1 MRNLFALL
9 LLTISP
15 SLNGQT
21 WAPYVSVEE
30 VIHLTDVRPSLN
42 YSNLSIPA
50 SNAGMRLG
58 GMLSIDEK
66 YSAELT
72 IGVVNLGTPGIF
84 KHSIIPIELIGHY
97 NLLNGR
103 EFGALEKFNVDVGVG
118 SGLAEFKPGLFAFS
132 EHLALGAS
140 MQLPVNSSRTEIL
153 VGFRYNYFRDDFLDG
168 LESGIINDG
177 MLRLFTAFHFNGPSK
192 KIQNEIT
199 KKRIDLLNTMAQLE
213 KVKNSN
219 IELQK
224 KIQEEENKRLVEI
237 QALTEKLNTLNNK
250 SFDDQASLGSTE
262 KHQERGVAIV
272 IGSFENLDLAEAFQR
287 EVGGGCFI
295 AEEKELNRY
304 RVIFGI
310 FDDFKTALQMS
321 EKINDQ
327 YKHHWLV
334 KY

>member
-9 LLTISP
+9 LLTV
-15 SLNGQT
+15 SLSIHGQT

-30 VIHLTDVRPSLN
+30 VVHLTDVRPSLN
-42 YSNLSIPA
+42 YSNLSVPA

-72 IGVVNLGTPGIF
+72 IGVVSLGTPGVF
-84 KHSIIPIELIGHY
+84 KHSIVPIELIGHY
-97 NLLNGR
+97 NLLNGKA
-103 EFGALEKFNVDVGVG
+103 FGALERFNVDLGIG
-118 SGLAEFKPGLFAFS
+118 SGLAEYKPGSFAFS

-140 MQLPVNSSRTEIL
+140 MQLPVSSSRTEIII
-153 VGFRYNYFRDDFLDG
+153 GFRYNYFRDDFLDG

-177 MLRLFTAFHFNGPSK
+177 ILRLFTAFHFSGPSK
-192 KIQNEIT
+192 QIQNEIT
-199 KKRIDLLNTMAQLE
+199 KKQIDLLNTMAQLE
-213 KVKNSN
+213 KVKISN

-224 KIQEEENKRLVEI
+224 KIQEEQNERLVEI
-237 QALTEKLNTLNNK
+237 QALKEKINSLSNK
-250 SFDDQASLGSTE
+250 SFDDQASLGRKE
-262 KHQERGVAIV
+262 MVRERGVAIV
-272 IGSFENLDLAEAFQR
+272 IGSFEKLDLAEAFRR
-287 EVGGGCFI
+287 EIGGACFI

-310 FDDFKTALQMS
+310 YDDYKTALKMS
-321 EKINDQ
+321 EMIKDQ
-327 YKHHWLV
+327 HKHHWLV